1 MIVHD
6 GVVQYLAVEAP
17 GQFEVSRAERVLEQ
31 L

>member
-1 MIVHD
+1 
-6 GVVQYLAVEAP
+6 VQYLAVEAP